1 MLEPL
6 EGPVYDEPEC
16 QVEGLG
22 FVLSPGM
29 RSDVATWKDLCA
41 CGGVR
46 QWAGTKE
53 KAGVGPEQRVSM
65 GTGLGHGS
73 GKGE

>member
-1 MLEPL
+1 MSLNARL
-6 EGPVYDEPEC
+6 KGWA
-16 QVEGLG
+16 
-22 FVLSPGM
+22 LSPGM
-29 RSDVATWKDLCA
+29 RSDVATWRDLRA
-41 CGGVR
+41 YGGGRGRVR

-65 GTGLGHGS
+65 GPGLGRGS